1 MKFTDVIK
9 YEDIDIMIEGTMITS
24 ANDFL
29 TVFCVMMG
37 AYYVFNVTYVPRV
50 SSTMIL
56 L

>member
-1 MKFTDVIK
+1 MKFTDAIK
-9 YEDIDIMIEGTMITS
+9 YEDIDIKIEGTMMTS

-29 TVFCVMMG
+29 TVFSVMMG
-37 AYYVFNVTYVPRV
+37 AYYVFNVTYVPAV

>member
-29 TVFCVMMG
+29 TVFSVIMEAC
-37 AYYVFNVTYVPRV
+37 YVFNVTHVPRV